1 MTSITRRSVF
11 SSAVPLIVANATTP
25 LLGIVDTAVL
35 GHGGRPVDLA
45 AISLG
50 VLIFSFMYWAFG
62 FLRMATTGFVAQA
75 EGRGDSEELLAAV
88 VRPVLLAV
96 SAGSLL
102 ILLHRGIEVFA
113 FAALGGGPE
122 AEAAARGYLRARI
135 WGAPGALM
143 GYCFV
148 GLLIGLGKT
157 RHLLLAQLATNGLN
171 MALDVLF
178 VVGLGWGV
186 RGVGA
191 GTAIAEWSGA
201 LIMLWIALPLL
212 RERAARIDW
221 HRAFEAAAVR
231 RTLKANSDIL
241 VRTLAMLFG
250 FAYFIDQGARL
261 GTVTLAANHLLLQL
275 VTFSAFFLDGY
286 AHVAESLVGA
296 AKGAGDRTR
305 FDLALR
311 RTSEVAVITAFLLAV
326 GIALLGPLAVS
337 LLTDLAVVRE
347 TAVKYM
353 VPVATYVACSVL
365 AFQLD
370 GVFIGATE
378 TRLMR
383 NMSLLSVIGFVG
395 LCLLLAERYGNT
407 GLWWAFVGYVVL
419 RGLSLLSVLP
429 RLRRGLTG
437 SGVGSAQA

>member
-1 MTSITRRSVF
+1 MASLTRRQVLG
-11 SSAVPLIVANATTP
+11 SAAPLVVANATTP

-50 VLIFSFMYWAFG
+50 VLVFGVLYWAFG

-75 EGRGDSEELLAAV
+75 AGSGAGEELVAAV
-88 VRPVLLAV
+88 VRSLVLALF
-96 SAGSLL
+96 AGALL
-102 ILLHRGIEVFA
+102 ILLHRGIEVIA
-113 FAALGGGPE
+113 FTALGGGPE

-143 GYCFV
+143 GYCFI

-157 RHLLLAQLATNGLN
+157 RQLLVAQLATNGLN

-201 LIMLWIALPLL
+201 LIMLRIALPIL
-212 RERAARIDW
+212 RERATRIDW

-231 RTLKANSDIL
+231 RTLTANTDIL

-296 AKGAGDRTR
+296 AKGAGDRRR

-311 RTSEVAVITAFLLAV
+311 RTSEVAVITALLLAV
-326 GIALLGPLAVS
+326 AILLLGPFAVS
-337 LLTDLAVVRE
+337 VLTDLVVVQE
-347 TAVKYM
+347 TARAYM
-353 VPVATYVACSVL
+353 TPVATYVACSVL

-395 LCLLLAERYGNT
+395 LCVLLAERYANT

-429 RLRRGLTG
+429 RLRRRMTG
-437 SGVGSAQA
+437 PRAGPINA